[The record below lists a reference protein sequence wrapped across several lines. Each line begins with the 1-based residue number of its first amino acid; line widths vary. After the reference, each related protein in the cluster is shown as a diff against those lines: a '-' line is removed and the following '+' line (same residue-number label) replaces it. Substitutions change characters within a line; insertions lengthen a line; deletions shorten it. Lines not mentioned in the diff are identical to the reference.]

1 MVAKKKATKKAAAR
15 KTRRSSSAA
24 SQSAGRALKGRGPR
38 GREWDPGQPDTMRAA
53 VPEVR
58 EPRPYTSRYPIPDE
72 QFRALKANASKAKLA
87 KPTAERVKDPG
98 KKKQEVST
106 RAAAAPVA
114 PGLEP
119 AAAPM
124 ASGNFAA
131 IAATG
136 WLPPDCAMA
145 VGPAHVLLSVNSSVA
160 VYTKAGVVAL
170 TQRTLTQ
177 WFANVVQNM
186 TIFDPKALYDQHAGR
201 WVLLAVA
208 VQNNTRR
215 SLYLLSVSNTS
226 DPLGPWRNYALDATR
241 DGTTA
246 TNNWADFPAL
256 GVDNQALYITS
267 NQFAFNGGFQYA
279 KIRVVPKAGPYSG
292 GVAPFF
298 DFVRMRNANNTL
310 AFTVQP
316 CHTFGAPQIE
326 YLVNTGFPSGNFLTL
341 WEIRNP
347 TTTPTLTRRQATIS
361 PYTLAPN
368 AAQRGGGTA
377 INTGDVRVLHAV
389 YRGDLW
395 TSFTTAHNWGSGA
408 NRASIQW
415 CQLRAA
421 TATVVQQGVY
431 GSATFDYYYPA
442 ACPDNNGNLT
452 VVFSRSGAS
461 AYASILYTGRRS
473 TDALGTLQASAL
485 LKAGVANYVGLDSG
499 GRNRWGDYNGVA
511 ADPGNPRLI
520 WFYSEYASA
529 VNTWSTWVGS
539 AFF

>member
-1 MVAKKKATKKAAAR
+1 
-15 KTRRSSSAA
+15 
-24 SQSAGRALKGRGPR
+24 
-38 GREWDPGQPDTMRAA
+38 
-53 VPEVR
+53 
-58 EPRPYTSRYPIPDE
+58 
-72 QFRALKANASKAKLA
+72 
-87 KPTAERVKDPG
+87 
-98 KKKQEVST
+98 
-106 RAAAAPVA
+106 
-114 PGLEP
+114 
-119 AAAPM
+119 
-124 ASGNFAA
+124 
-131 IAATG
+131 
-136 WLPPDCAMA
+136 
-145 VGPAHVLLSVNSSVA
+145 
-160 VYTKAGVVAL
+160 
-170 TQRTLTQ
+170 
-177 WFANVVQNM
+177 
-186 TIFDPKALYDQHAGR
+186 
-201 WVLLAVA
+201 VLLAVA

-442 ACPDNNGNLT
+442 ADNNGNLT